1 MCGILGYSGDR
12 QASGILLAGLAR
24 LEYRGYDS
32 AGIAVLSDGKIK
44 VAKNKGRLKI
54 LEDRINSGQSGT
66 DVLGTCGIGHTR
78 WATHGA
84 PSDVNAHPLWSDDMA
99 VVAVH
104 NGIVENYREIRA
116 TLSEHGYTFYSQ
128 TDTEAAVKLIDFF
141 YKKEKSPLKAIT
153 QAIKQIEGSYC
164 FVILFRDYP
173 DEVWGARKDL
183 PLIAGQGKGES
194 FLASDVSAILQDTR
208 QVYYLDNMEIVRLKK
223 GDVRFFDGEGYA
235 THKEI
240 SEVTWD
246 ANAAEKGGFEHFMMK
261 EIHEQA
267 RAVKDTF
274 GSVYHSGK
282 IDLSEKGLTDE
293 AIKSISQ
300 IYIVA
305 CGSAYH
311 AGAVAQYVIE
321 DLAKIPVRI
330 EMASEFRYRA
340 MPMDSN
346 ALAII
351 ISQSGETADTLAA
364 MRRAKENGIKTL
376 GIVNVVGSTIAR
388 EADSVFYT
396 MAGPEI
402 AVATT
407 KAYSAQLVACYALA
421 VKFAHVRGTIDD
433 AEAERLIAE
442 IQKLPEKIDEIL
454 DEKGSLEEIAKR
466 FVNARNAFYLGRNID
481 YAVAMEGSL
490 KMKEISYLHS
500 EAIAAGEMKHG
511 PISLIERG
519 MLVAGIITQKDLY
532 LKTASNMLEAKSR
545 GGFILIVSMRG
556 SEALKDEADFVFH
569 VPETDGHFTASLS
582 VIPLQLLGYYV
593 AVARKLDVDKP
604 RNLAKSVT
612 VE

>member
-1 MCGILGYSGDR
+1 MCGILGYSGER
-12 QASGILLAGLAR
+12 QASDILLNGLAK

-32 AGIAVLSDGKIK
+32 AGIAVLNGGEIKI
-44 VAKNKGRLKI
+44 AKNKGRLKV
-54 LEDRINSGQSGT
+54 LEEKIKFGQE
-66 DVLGTCGIGHTR
+66 VPGTCGIGHTR
-78 WATHGA
+78 WATHGE
-84 PSDVNAHPLWSDDMA
+84 PSDVNAHPLWSDDMS

-104 NGIVENYREIRA
+104 NGIVENYREIKNELA
-116 TLSEHGYTFYSQ
+116 QYGYKFYSQ
-128 TDTEAAVKLIDFF
+128 TDTEAAVKLIDFY
-141 YKKEKSPLKAIT
+141 YKQEKNPLHK
-153 QAIKQIEGSYC
+153 IEGSYC
-164 FVILFRDYP
+164 FVLLFKDFP
-173 DEVWGARKDL
+173 NEVWGARKDL

-208 QVYYLDNMEIVRLKK
+208 QVYYLDNMEIVQLKK
-223 GDVRFFDGEGYA
+223 GVVRFFDTEGYA
-235 THKEI
+235 KHKEL

-246 ANAAEKGGFEHFMMK
+246 MNAAEKGGFEHFMMK

-282 IDLSEKGLTDE
+282 INLDDIKLTDE
-293 AIKSISQ
+293 NIKNISQ
-300 IYIVA
+300 IYIIA

-330 EMASEFRYRA
+330 ELASEFRYRN
-340 MPMDSN
+340 MPLDKN

-376 GIVNVVGSTIAR
+376 AIVNVVGSTIAR

-407 KAYSAQLVACYALA
+407 KAYSAQLIACYVLA
-421 VKFAHVRGTIDD
+421 IQFAKVRGVIEDS
-433 AEAERLIAE
+433 EVERLIAE

-454 DEKGSLEEIAKR
+454 DEKEPLEELAYK

-511 PISLIERG
+511 PISLIEKG
-519 MLVAGIITQKDLY
+519 MLVAGIMTQKNLY
-532 LKTASNMLEAKSR
+532 QKIASNMLEARSR
-545 GGFILIVSMRG
+545 GGFLLIIATRG
-556 SEALKDEADFVFH
+556 CEALKEEANFIFNI
-569 VPETDGHFTASLS
+569 PETDEHFAASLA

>member
-1 MCGILGYSGDR
+1 
-12 QASGILLAGLAR
+12 
-24 LEYRGYDS
+24 
-32 AGIAVLSDGKIK
+32 
-44 VAKNKGRLKI
+44 
-54 LEDRINSGQSGT
+54 
-66 DVLGTCGIGHTR
+66 
-78 WATHGA
+78 
-84 PSDVNAHPLWSDDMA
+84 
-99 VVAVH
+99 
-104 NGIVENYREIRA
+104 
-116 TLSEHGYTFYSQ
+116 
-128 TDTEAAVKLIDFF
+128 
-141 YKKEKSPLKAIT
+141 
-153 QAIKQIEGSYC
+153 
-164 FVILFRDYP
+164 
-173 DEVWGARKDL
+173 
-183 PLIAGQGKGES
+183 
-194 FLASDVSAILQDTR
+194 
-208 QVYYLDNMEIVRLKK
+208 MEIVRLNK

-235 THKEI
+235 TYKEV
-240 SEVTWD
+240 STVTWD
-246 ANAAEKGGFEHFMMK
+246 SNAAEKGGFEHFMMK
-261 EIHEQA
+261 EIHEQS

-282 IDLSEKGLTDE
+282 IDLTEKGLTDD
-293 AIKSISQ
+293 AIKKISQ
-300 IYIVA
+300 IYIIA

-330 EMASEFRYRA
+330 ELASEFRYRD

-364 MRRAKENGIKTL
+364 MRRAKQNGIKTL

-407 KAYSAQLVACYALA
+407 KAYTAQLIACYALA
-421 VKFAHVRGTIDD
+421 VKFAEVRGVIEK
-433 AEAERLIAE
+433 AETERLISE
-442 IQKLPEKIDEIL
+442 IQRLPEKIDEIL
-454 DEKGSLEEIAKR
+454 DEKGKLEALAGR
-466 FVNARNAFYLGRNID
+466 FVNAKNAFYLGRNID

-519 MLVAGIITQKDLY
+519 MLVAGIMTQKDLY

-545 GGFILIVSMRG
+545 GGFLLVISSRDCD
-556 SEALKDEADFVFH
+556 ALKDDADFVFH
-569 VPETDGHFTASLS
+569 VPETDEHFAASLS

>member
-1 MCGILGYSGDR
+1 MCGILGYTGNR
-12 QASGILLAGLAR
+12 QASDILLNGLAK

-32 AGIAVLSDGKIK
+32 AGLAVLDKGEIKI
-44 VAKNKGRLKI
+44 AKNKGRLKV
-54 LEDRINSGQSGT
+54 LEEKIKSGHEIS
-66 DVLGTCGIGHTR
+66 GTCGIGHTR
-78 WATHGA
+78 WATHGE
-84 PSDVNAHPLWSDDMA
+84 PSDVNAHPLWSDDKD
-99 VVAVH
+99 VVIVH
-104 NGIVENYREIRA
+104 NGIVENYREIKNK
-116 TLSEHGYTFYSQ
+116 LSEHGYKFYSQ
-128 TDTEAAVKLIDFF
+128 TDTEAAVKLIDFY
-141 YKKEKSPLKAIT
+141 YKQEKNPLKAILK
-153 QAIKQIEGSYC
+153 AIKEIEGSYC
-164 FVILFRDYP
+164 FVMLFKDFP

-183 PLIAGQGKGES
+183 PLIAGQGKDES

-208 QVYYLDNMEIVRLKK
+208 QVYYLDNMEIVQLKK
-223 GDVRFFDGEGYA
+223 GVVRFFDTEGYA
-235 THKEI
+235 KPKEL

-246 ANAAEKGGFEHFMMK
+246 MNAAEKGGFEHFMMK

-282 IDLSEKGLTDE
+282 INLNEIGLNDE
-293 AIKSISQ
+293 NIKSISQ
-300 IYIVA
+300 IYIIA

-330 EMASEFRYRA
+330 ELASEFRYRN
-340 MPMDSN
+340 MPMNKNS
-346 ALAII
+346 LAII

-376 GIVNVVGSTIAR
+376 AIVNVVGSTIAR

-407 KAYSAQLVACYALA
+407 KAYSAQLIACYVLA
-421 VKFAHVRGTIDD
+421 MQFAKVRNEIEDSYY
-433 AEAERLIAE
+433 EKLMSE

-454 DEKGSLEEIAKR
+454 DAKETLEEIAYK
-466 FVNARNAFYLGRNID
+466 FVNSRNAFYLGRNID

-511 PISLIERG
+511 PISLIEKG
-519 MLVAGIITQKDLY
+519 MLVAGVMTQKNLY
-532 LKTASNMLEAKSR
+532 QKIASNMLEAKSR
-545 GGFILIVSMRG
+545 GGFLLIVATRG
-556 SEALKDEADFVFH
+556 CENLKEEADLIFY
-569 VPETDGHFTASLS
+569 VPETDEHFAASLA
-582 VIPLQLLGYYV
+582 VIPLQFLGYYV

>member
-1 MCGILGYSGDR
+1 MCGILGYTGER
-12 QASGILLAGLAR
+12 QASDILLSGLAK

-32 AGIAVLSDGKIK
+32 AGLAVLDGGTIKI
-44 VAKNKGRLKI
+44 AKNKGRLKV
-54 LEDRINSGQSGT
+54 LEERIKSGEEIS
-66 DVLGTCGIGHTR
+66 GTCGIGHTR
-78 WATHGA
+78 WATHGE
-84 PSDVNAHPLWSDDMA
+84 PSDINAHPLWSDDMS

-104 NGIVENYREIRA
+104 NGIVENYREIKEM
-116 TLSEHGYTFYSQ
+116 LSSHGYGFYSQ
-128 TDTEAAVKLIDFF
+128 TDTEAAVKLIDFC
-141 YKKEKSPLKAIT
+141 YKQEKSPLKAIT
-153 QAIKQIEGSYC
+153 RAIKQIEGSYC
-164 FVILFRDYP
+164 FVMLFRDYP
-173 DEVWGARKDL
+173 GEVWGVRKDN
-183 PLIAGQGKGES
+183 PLIAGQGQGES

-208 QVYYLDNMEIVRLKK
+208 QVYYLDNMDIVQLKK
-223 GDVRFFDGEGYA
+223 GVVRFFDPEGYA
-235 THKEI
+235 KHKEL

-246 ANAAEKGGFEHFMMK
+246 AQAAEKGGFEHFMMK

-274 GSVYHSGK
+274 GSVYHSGR
-282 IDLSEKGLTDE
+282 IDLNEHGLNDD
-293 AIKSISQ
+293 AIRNISQ

-330 EMASEFRYRA
+330 ELASEFRYRS
-340 MPMDSN
+340 MPLDKN

-364 MRRAKENGIKTL
+364 MRLAKQNGIKTL
-376 GIVNVVGSTIAR
+376 AIVNVVGSTIAR
-388 EADSVFYT
+388 EADSIFYT

-407 KAYSAQLVACYALA
+407 KAYSAQLIACYVLA
-421 VKFAHVRGTIDD
+421 MQFAKVRGTIT
-433 AEAERLIAE
+433 ENYYNSLIAE
-442 IQKLPEKIDEIL
+442 IQRLPEKIDEIL
-454 DEKGSLEEIAKR
+454 DEKLRLEEIAGR

-500 EAIAAGEMKHG
+500 EACAAGEMKHG

-519 MLVAGIITQKDLY
+519 MLVAGVMTQKSLY
-532 LKTASNMLEAKSR
+532 QKIASNMLEAKSR
-545 GGFILIVSMRG
+545 GGFLLVVASRG
-556 SEALKDEADFVFH
+556 CEALKDEADFVFH
-569 VPETDGHFTASLS
+569 VPETDEHFTASLS

>member
-44 VAKNKGRLKI
+44 VAKNKGRLKV
-54 LEDRINSGQSGT
+54 LEDRINAGEEVS
-66 DVLGTCGIGHTR
+66 GTCGIGHTR
-78 WATHGA
+78 WATHGE

-104 NGIVENYREIRA
+104 NGIVENYREIRKM
-116 TLSEHGYTFYSQ
+116 LGEHGYTFYSQ
-128 TDTEAAVKLIDFF
+128 TDTEAAVKLIDYY
-141 YKKEKSPLKAIT
+141 YKQEKSPLKAIT
-153 QAIKQIEGSYC
+153 RAIKDIEGSYC
-164 FVILFRDYP
+164 FVMLFKDYP
-173 DEVWGARKDL
+173 GEVWGARKDL

-194 FLASDVSAILQDTR
+194 FLASDVSAILHDTR
-208 QVYYLDNMEIVRLKK
+208 DVYYLDNMEIVRLKD

-235 THKEI
+235 TYKEV
-240 SEVTWD
+240 STVTWD

-261 EIHEQA
+261 EIHEQS

-274 GSVYHSGK
+274 GAVYHSGK
-282 IDLSEKGLTDE
+282 IDLTEKGLSDE
-293 AIKSISQ
+293 TIKSVSQ

-321 DLAKIPVRI
+321 DLAGIPVRI
-330 EMASEFRYRA
+330 EMASEFRYRR
-340 MPMDSN
+340 MPMDKN

-407 KAYSAQLVACYALA
+407 KAYSAQLVACYAIA
-421 VKFAHVRGTIDD
+421 VKFAHVRGKIDD
-433 AEAERLIAE
+433 AECERLIAE

-454 DEKGSLEEIAKR
+454 DERDKIALLAGR

-519 MLVAGIITQKDLY
+519 MLVAGIMTQKDLY
-532 LKTASNMLEAKSR
+532 LKTASN
-545 GGFILIVSMRG
+545 IL
-556 SEALKDEADFVFH
+556 
-569 VPETDGHFTASLS
+569 
-582 VIPLQLLGYYV
+582 
-593 AVARKLDVDKP
+593 
-604 RNLAKSVT
+604 
-612 VE
+612 

>member
-1 MCGILGYSGDR
+1 MCGILGYTGER
-12 QASGILLAGLAR
+12 QASDILLSGLAK

-32 AGIAVLSDGKIK
+32 AGLAVLDGSTIKI
-44 VAKNKGRLKI
+44 AKNKGRLKV
-54 LEDRINSGQSGT
+54 LEEKLKEGQDIS
-66 DVLGTCGIGHTR
+66 GTCGIGHTR
-78 WATHGA
+78 WATHGE
-84 PSDVNAHPLWSDDMA
+84 PSDINAHPLWSDDMS

-104 NGIVENYREIRA
+104 NGIVENYREIKEMLA
-116 TLSEHGYTFYSQ
+116 SHGYKFYSQ
-128 TDTEAAVKLIDFF
+128 TDTEAAVKLIDFY
-141 YKKEKSPLKAIT
+141 YKQEHQPLAAIKR
-153 QAIKQIEGSYC
+153 AIKQIEGSYC
-164 FVILFRDYP
+164 FVMLFKDCP
-173 DEVWGARKDL
+173 GEVWGVRKDN

-194 FLASDVSAILQDTR
+194 FLASDVSAILQDTK
-208 QVYYLDNMEIVRLKK
+208 QVYYLDNMDIVQLKK
-223 GDVRFFDGEGYA
+223 GVVRFFDPEGYA
-235 THKEI
+235 KPKEL

-246 ANAAEKGGFEHFMMK
+246 AQAAEKGGFEHFMMK

-267 RAVKDTF
+267 KAVKDTF

-282 IDLSEKGLTDE
+282 IDLTEHGLTDD
-293 AIKSISQ
+293 AIKDISQ

-321 DLAKIPVRI
+321 DLAHISVRI
-330 EMASEFRYRA
+330 ELASEFRYRN
-340 MPMDSN
+340 MPLDDH

-364 MRRAKENGIKTL
+364 MRLAKQNGIRTL

-388 EADSVFYT
+388 EADSIFYT

-407 KAYSAQLVACYALA
+407 KAYSAQLIACYVLA
-421 VKFAHVRGTIDD
+421 MRFAKVRGTISDTYY
-433 AEAERLIAE
+433 EELIAE
-442 IQKLPEKIDEIL
+442 IQRLPEKIDEIL
-454 DEKGSLEEIAKR
+454 DEKLRLEEIAGR

-500 EAIAAGEMKHG
+500 EACAAGEMKHG

-519 MLVAGIITQKDLY
+519 MLVAGVMTQKNLY
-532 LKTASNMLEAKSR
+532 QKIASNMLEAKSR
-545 GGFILIVSMRG
+545 GGYLLVVASRDC
-556 SEALKDEADFVFH
+556 EALKDEADFVFH
-569 VPETDGHFTASLS
+569 VPETDEHFSASLS

>member
-1 MCGILGYSGDR
+1 MCGILGYTGDR

-32 AGIAVLSDGKIK
+32 AGIAILNDGKIK
-44 VAKNKGRLKI
+44 VAKNKGRLKV
-54 LEDRINSGQSGT
+54 LEDRINAGEEVS
-66 DVLGTCGIGHTR
+66 GTCGIGHTR
-78 WATHGA
+78 WATHGE

-104 NGIVENYREIRA
+104 NGIVENYREIRKM
-116 TLSEHGYTFYSQ
+116 LGEHGYTFYSQ
-128 TDTEAAVKLIDFF
+128 TDTEAAVKLIDFY
-141 YKKEKSPLKAIT
+141 YKQEKTPLRAIT
-153 QAIKQIEGSYC
+153 QAIKKIEGSYC
-164 FVILFRDYP
+164 FVLLFKDFP
-173 DEVWGARKDL
+173 NEVWGARKDL

-208 QVYYLDNMEIVRLKK
+208 QVYYLDNMEIVQLKK
-223 GDVRFFDGEGYA
+223 GSVRFFDGEGYA

-274 GSVYHSGK
+274 GAVYHSGK
-282 IDLSEKGLTDE
+282 IDLTEKGLSDE
-293 AIKSISQ
+293 AIKSVSQ

-330 EMASEFRYRA
+330 EMASEFRYRD
-340 MPMDSN
+340 MPMDKN

-376 GIVNVVGSTIAR
+376 AIVNVVGSTIAR

-407 KAYSAQLVACYALA
+407 KAYSAQLVACYAIA
-421 VKFAHVRGTIDD
+421 VKFAKVRGVIDD
-433 AEAERLIAE
+433 SECERLIAE

-454 DEKGSLEEIAKR
+454 DEKGSLEAIAHR
-466 FVNARNAFYLGRNID
+466 FINARNAFYLGRNID

-511 PISLIERG
+511 PISLIEKG
-519 MLVAGIITQKDLY
+519 MLVAGVMTQKNLY
-532 LKTASNMLEAKSR
+532 QKMASNMLEARSR
-545 GGFILIVSMRG
+545 GGFLLIVSPRDCDY
-556 SEALKDEADFVFH
+556 LKDEADFVFH
-569 VPETDGHFTASLS
+569 VPETDGHFTASLA

>member
-1 MCGILGYSGDR
+1 MCGILGYSGTR
-12 QASGILLAGLAR
+12 EASGILLAGLER

-32 AGIAVLSDGKIK
+32 AGIAVLADGKIK
-44 VAKNKGRLKI
+44 IAKNKGRLKV
-54 LEDRINSGQSGT
+54 LEERINAGE
-66 DVLGTCGIGHTR
+66 DVSGTCGIGHTR

-84 PSDVNAHPLWSDDMA
+84 PSDVNAHPLWSDDKA

-104 NGIVENYREIRA
+104 NGIVENYREIRKM
-116 TLSEHGYTFYSQ
+116 LGEHGYTFYSQ
-128 TDTEAAVKLIDFF
+128 TDTEAAVKLIDYY
-141 YKKEKSPLKAIT
+141 YKQEKSPLKAIT
-153 QAIKQIEGSYC
+153 RAIKDIEGSYC
-164 FVILFRDYP
+164 FVILFKDCP
-173 DEVWGARKDL
+173 GEVWGARKDL
-183 PLIAGQGKGES
+183 PLIAGQGEGES
-194 FLASDVSAILQDTR
+194 YLASDVSAILHDTR
-208 QVYYLDNMEIVRLKK
+208 DVYYLDNMEIVQLNG
-223 GDVRFFDGEGYA
+223 GDVRFYDAEGYA
-235 THKEI
+235 TFKETTT
-240 SEVTWD
+240 VTWD
-246 ANAAEKGGFEHFMMK
+246 ANAAEKGGFDHFMMK
-261 EIHEQA
+261 EIHEQS

-282 IDLSEKGLTDE
+282 IDLSEKGLTDDD
-293 AIKSISQ
+293 IKSISQ
-300 IYIVA
+300 IYIIA

-330 EMASEFRYRA
+330 ELASEFRYRS
-340 MPMDSN
+340 MPMDKN

-364 MRRAKENGIKTL
+364 MRRAHENGIKTL

-407 KAYSAQLVACYALA
+407 KAYSAQLIACYALA
-421 VKFAHVRGTIDD
+421 LKFAHVRGVMDD
-433 AEAERLIAE
+433 SEFERLVTE

-454 DEKGSLEEIAKR
+454 DSKDKLALLAGR
-466 FVNARNAFYLGRNID
+466 FTSSRNAFYLGRNID

-511 PISLIERG
+511 PISLIDRG
-519 MLVAGIITQKDLY
+519 MLVAGIMTQKDLY

-545 GGFILIVSMRG
+545 GGFLLVISTRDC
-556 SEALKDEADFVFH
+556 EALKDEANYVFH
-569 VPETDGHFTASLS
+569 IPETDEHFAASLS

>member
-12 QASGILLAGLAR
+12 QASGILLTGLAR

-32 AGIAVLSDGKIK
+32 AGIAVLADGKIK
-44 VAKNKGRLKI
+44 VAKNKGRLKV
-54 LEDRINSGQSGT
+54 LEDRINAGEEVS
-66 DVLGTCGIGHTR
+66 GTCGIGHTR
-78 WATHGA
+78 WATHGE
-84 PSDVNAHPLWSDDMA
+84 PSDVNAHPLWSDDMS

-104 NGIVENYREIRA
+104 NGIVENYREIREMLA
-116 TLSEHGYTFYSQ
+116 KHGYTFYSQ
-128 TDTEAAVKLIDFF
+128 TDTEAAVKLIEYY
-141 YKKEKSPLKAIT
+141 YKQEKSPLKAIT
-153 QAIKQIEGSYC
+153 RAIKDIEGSYC
-164 FVILFRDYP
+164 FVILFRDCP
-173 DEVWGARKDL
+173 GEVWGARKDL

-194 FLASDVSAILQDTR
+194 FLASDVSAILHDTR
-208 QVYYLDNMEIVRLKK
+208 EVYYLDNMEIVRLKN

-235 THKEI
+235 TYKEV
-240 SEVTWD
+240 STVTWD

-261 EIHEQA
+261 EIHEQS

-282 IDLSEKGLTDE
+282 IDLSEKGLNDD
-293 AIKSISQ
+293 AIKAISQ
-300 IYIVA
+300 IYIIA

-330 EMASEFRYRA
+330 ELASEFRYRN
-340 MPMDSN
+340 MPMDKN

-364 MRRAKENGIKTL
+364 MRRAKDNGIKTL

-407 KAYSAQLVACYALA
+407 KAYSAQLIACYALA

-433 AEAERLIAE
+433 AECGRLIAE

-454 DEKGSLEEIAKR
+454 DERDKLALVAGR

-519 MLVAGIITQKDLY
+519 MLVAGIMTQKELY
-532 LKTASNMLEAKSR
+532 LKTASNMLEAKTR
-545 GGFILIVSMRG
+545 GGFLLVIAMKG
-556 SEALKDEADFVFH
+556 CEALKDEADFVFT
-569 VPETDGHFTASLS
+569 VPETDGHFAASLS
-582 VIPLQLLGYYV
+582 VVPLQLLGYYV

>member
-1 MCGILGYSGDR
+1 MCGILGYSGNR

-32 AGIAVLSDGKIK
+32 AGIAVLADGKIK
-44 VAKNKGRLKI
+44 IAKNKGRLKV
-54 LEDRINSGQSGT
+54 LEDRINAGEEVS
-66 DVLGTCGIGHTR
+66 GTCGIGHTR
-78 WATHGA
+78 WATHGE
-84 PSDVNAHPLWSDDMA
+84 PSDVNAHPLWSDDKA

-104 NGIVENYREIRA
+104 NGIVENYREIRKM
-116 TLSEHGYTFYSQ
+116 LGEHGYSFYSQ
-128 TDTEAAVKLIDFF
+128 TDTEAAVKLIDYY
-141 YKKEKSPLKAIT
+141 YKQEKSPLKAIT
-153 QAIKQIEGSYC
+153 RAIKDIEGSYC

-173 DEVWGARKDL
+173 GEVWGARKDL
-183 PLIAGQGKGES
+183 PLIAGQGNGES
-194 FLASDVSAILQDTR
+194 FLASDVSAILHDTR
-208 QVYYLDNMEIVRLKK
+208 DVYYLDNMEIVRLKE
-223 GDVRFFDGEGYA
+223 GDVRFFDGDGYA
-235 THKEI
+235 TYKEI
-240 SEVTWD
+240 STVTWD
-246 ANAAEKGGFEHFMMK
+246 ANAAEKGGFAHFMMK
-261 EIHEQA
+261 EIHEQS

-274 GSVYHSGK
+274 GSVFHSGK
-282 IDLSEKGLTDE
+282 IELSEKGLSDE
-293 AIKSISQ
+293 TIKSISQ
-300 IYIVA
+300 IYIIA

-330 EMASEFRYRA
+330 ELASEFRYRN
-340 MPMDSN
+340 MPMDKN
-346 ALAII
+346 ALAVI

-364 MRRAKENGIKTL
+364 MRLAQKNGIKTL

-407 KAYSAQLVACYALA
+407 KAYSAQLIACYALA

-433 AEAERLIAE
+433 AECERLIGE

-454 DEKGSLEEIAKR
+454 DSKDMLALLAGR
-466 FVNARNAFYLGRNID
+466 FVNAKNAFYLGRNID

-519 MLVAGIITQKDLY
+519 MLVAGIMTQKELY
-532 LKTASNMLEAKSR
+532 PKTASNMLEAKSR
-545 GGFILIVSMRG
+545 GGFLLVISTRDC
-556 SEALKDEADFVFH
+556 EALKDEADFVFH
-569 VPETDGHFTASLS
+569 VPETDGHFAASLA

>member
-1 MCGILGYSGDR
+1 MCGILGYTGER
-12 QASGILLAGLAR
+12 QASDILLAGLAK

-32 AGIAVLSDGKIK
+32 AGLAVLDNGNIKI
-44 VAKNKGRLKI
+44 AKNKGRLKV
-54 LEDRINSGQSGT
+54 LEERIKSGQEIS
-66 DVLGTCGIGHTR
+66 GTCGIGHTR
-78 WATHGA
+78 WATHGE
-84 PSDVNAHPLWSDDMA
+84 PSDINAHPLWSDDMS

-104 NGIVENYREIRA
+104 NGIVENYREIKNMLA
-116 TLSEHGYTFYSQ
+116 NYGYEFYSQ
-128 TDTEAAVKLIDFF
+128 TDTEAAVKLIDFY
-141 YKKEKSPLKAIT
+141 YKQEKSPLKAIT
-153 QAIKQIEGSYC
+153 QAIKKIEGSYC
-164 FVILFRDYP
+164 FVLLFKDYP
-173 DEVWGARKDL
+173 NEVWGARKDL

-208 QVYYLDNMEIVRLKK
+208 QVYYLDNMEIVQLKK
-223 GDVRFFDGEGYA
+223 GLVRFFDTEGYA
-235 THKEI
+235 KHKEI

-246 ANAAEKGGFEHFMMK
+246 AQAAEKGGFEHFMMK

-274 GSVYHSGK
+274 GSVFHSNK
-282 IDLSEKGLTDE
+282 IDLGEMGLTDE
-293 AIKSISQ
+293 KIKSISQ
-300 IYIVA
+300 IYIIA

-330 EMASEFRYRA
+330 ELASEFRYRN
-340 MPMDSN
+340 MPLDKN

-364 MRRAKENGIKTL
+364 MRRARDNGINTL
-376 GIVNVVGSTIAR
+376 AIVNVVGSTIAR

-407 KAYSAQLVACYALA
+407 KAYSAQLIACYVLA
-421 VKFAHVRGTIDD
+421 VKFAQVRGTID
-433 AEAERLIAE
+433 ELQCENLISE

-454 DEKGSLEEIAKR
+454 DEKEPLEEIAQK

-500 EAIAAGEMKHG
+500 EACAAGEMKHG

-519 MLVAGIITQKDLY
+519 MLVAGIMTQKDLY
-532 LKTASNMLEAKSR
+532 QKIASNMLEAKSR
-545 GGFILIVSMRG
+545 GAFLFVVATRG
-556 SEALKDEADFVFH
+556 CEYLKEEADFIFNI
-569 VPETDGHFTASLS
+569 PETDEHFSASLS
-582 VIPLQLLGYYV
+582 VIPLQLMGYYV

>member
-1 MCGILGYSGDR
+1 MCGILGYSGNR

-32 AGIAVLSDGKIK
+32 AGIAALDSGKITI
-44 VAKNKGRLKI
+44 AKNKGRLKV
-54 LEDRINSGQSGT
+54 LEDRINAGEK
-66 DVLGTCGIGHTR
+66 VPGTCGIGHTR

-84 PSDVNAHPLWSDDMA
+84 PSDVNAHPIWSDDMA

-104 NGIVENYREIRA
+104 NGIVENYKELREM
-116 TLSEHGYTFYSQ
+116 LSQHGYKFYSE
-128 TDTEAAVKLIDFF
+128 TDTEAAVKLIDYY
-141 YKKEKSPLKAIT
+141 YKQEKSPLKAIT
-153 QAIKQIEGSYC
+153 RAIKDIEGSYC
-164 FVILFRDYP
+164 FVMLFKDCP
-173 DEVWGARKDL
+173 NEVWGARKDL
-183 PLIAGQGKGES
+183 PLIAGQGEDES
-194 FLASDVSAILQDTR
+194 FLASDVSAILHETR
-208 QVYYLDNMEIVRLKK
+208 QVYYLDNMEIVQLKK

-235 THKEI
+235 TMKEI
-240 SEVTWD
+240 TEVTWD
-246 ANAAEKGGFEHFMMK
+246 SNAAEKGGFDHFMMK
-261 EIHEQA
+261 EMYEQA

-274 GSVYHSGK
+274 GAVFHSGK
-282 IDLSEKGLTDE
+282 IELTEKGLTDE
-293 AIKSISQ
+293 AIKDISQ
-300 IYIVA
+300 IYIIA

-321 DLAKIPVRI
+321 DLAGIPVRI
-330 EMASEFRYRA
+330 ETASEFRYRN
-340 MPMDSN
+340 MPLDKK
-346 ALAII
+346 ALAVI

-364 MRRAKENGIKTL
+364 MRRAKEHGVKTL
-376 GIVNVVGSTIAR
+376 AIVNVVGSTIAR

-407 KAYSAQLVACYALA
+407 KAYSAQLIACYAIAL
-421 VKFAHVRGTIDD
+421 KFAHVRGKIDD
-433 AEAERLIAE
+433 AECERLIGE

-454 DEKGSLEEIAKR
+454 DAKDVLKDIAKKFTR
-466 FVNARNAFYLGRNID
+466 SRNAFYLGRNID

-511 PISLIERG
+511 PISLIEKG
-519 MLVAGIITQKDLY
+519 MLVAGIMTQKELCQ
-532 LKTASNMLEAKSR
+532 KTASNMLESKSR
-545 GGFILIVSMRG
+545 GGYLLIVAMKG
-556 SEALKDEADFVFH
+556 CDALRDEADFVFTI
-569 VPETDGHFTASLS
+569 PETDGHFAASLA

>member
-1 MCGILGYSGDR
+1 MCGILGYTGDR
-12 QASGILLAGLAR
+12 QASDILLNGLAK

-32 AGIAVLSDGKIK
+32 AGLAVLENGEIKI
-44 VAKNKGRLKI
+44 AKNKGRLKA
-54 LEDRINSGQSGT
+54 LEEKIKSGFDVSGS
-66 DVLGTCGIGHTR
+66 CGIGHTR
-78 WATHGA
+78 WATHGE
-84 PSDVNAHPLWSDDMA
+84 PSEVNAHPLWSDDMS

-104 NGIVENYREIRA
+104 NGIVENYREIKNQLA
-116 TLSEHGYTFYSQ
+116 EHGYKFYSQ
-128 TDTEAAVKLIDFF
+128 TDTEAAVKLIDFY
-141 YKKEKSPLKAIT
+141 YKQEKNPLKAIIK
-153 QAIKQIEGSYC
+153 AIKNIEGSYC
-164 FVILFRDYP
+164 FVLLFKDFP
-173 DEVWGARKDL
+173 NEVWGARKDL

-208 QVYYLDNMEIVRLKK
+208 QVYYLDNMEIVQLKK
-223 GDVRFFDGEGYA
+223 GVVRFFDTEGYA
-235 THKEI
+235 KHKEL

-246 ANAAEKGGFEHFMMK
+246 MNAAEKGGFEHFMMK

-282 IDLSEKGLTDE
+282 INLSEMNLSDE
-293 AIKSISQ
+293 NIKNISQ
-300 IYIVA
+300 IYIIA

-330 EMASEFRYRA
+330 ELASEFRYRN
-340 MPMDSN
+340 MPLDKN
-346 ALAII
+346 ALSII

-376 GIVNVVGSTIAR
+376 AIVNVVGSTIAR

-407 KAYSAQLVACYALA
+407 KAYSAQLIACYILA
-421 VKFAHVRGTIDD
+421 VQFAKVRNEIDD
-433 AEAERLIAE
+433 AECERLISE

-454 DEKGSLEEIAKR
+454 DEKERLEEIAYK

-511 PISLIERG
+511 PISLIEKG
-519 MLVAGIITQKDLY
+519 MLVAGIMTQKNLY
-532 LKTASNMLEAKSR
+532 QKIASNMLEARSR
-545 GGFILIVSMRG
+545 GGFLFIVATRG
-556 SEALKDEADFVFH
+556 CEALKEEADFIYNI
-569 VPETDGHFTASLS
+569 PETDEHFSASLA
-582 VIPLQLLGYYV
+582 VIPLQLMGYYV

>member
-1 MCGILGYSGDR
+1 MCGILGYTGER
-12 QASGILLAGLAR
+12 QASDILLSGLAK

-32 AGIAVLSDGKIK
+32 AGLAVLDGGTIKI
-44 VAKNKGRLKI
+44 AKNKGRLKV
-54 LEDRINSGQSGT
+54 LEERIKSGEEIS
-66 DVLGTCGIGHTR
+66 GTCGIGHTR
-78 WATHGA
+78 WATHGE
-84 PSDVNAHPLWSDDMA
+84 PSDINAHPLWSDDMS

-104 NGIVENYREIRA
+104 NGIVENYREIKEM
-116 TLSEHGYTFYSQ
+116 LSSHGYGFYSQ
-128 TDTEAAVKLIDFF
+128 TDTEAAVKLIDFC
-141 YKKEKSPLKAIT
+141 YKQEKSPLKAIT
-153 QAIKQIEGSYC
+153 RAIKQIEGSYC
-164 FVILFRDYP
+164 FVMLFRDYP
-173 DEVWGARKDL
+173 GEVWGVRKDN
-183 PLIAGQGKGES
+183 PLIAGQGQGES

-208 QVYYLDNMEIVRLKK
+208 QVYYLDNMDIVQLKK
-223 GDVRFFDGEGYA
+223 GVVRFFDPEGYA
-235 THKEI
+235 KHKEL

-246 ANAAEKGGFEHFMMK
+246 AQAAEKGGFEHFMMK

-274 GSVYHSGK
+274 GSVYHSGR
-282 IDLSEKGLTDE
+282 IDLNEHGLNDD
-293 AIKSISQ
+293 AIRNISQ

-330 EMASEFRYRA
+330 ELASEFRYRS
-340 MPMDSN
+340 MPLDKN

-364 MRRAKENGIKTL
+364 MRLAKQNGIKTL
-376 GIVNVVGSTIAR
+376 AIVNVVGSTIAR
-388 EADSVFYT
+388 EADSIFYT

-407 KAYSAQLVACYALA
+407 KAYSAQLIACYVLA
-421 VKFAHVRGTIDD
+421 MQFAKVRGTIT
-433 AEAERLIAE
+433 ENYYNSLIAE
-442 IQKLPEKIDEIL
+442 IQRLPEKIDEVL
-454 DEKGSLEEIAKR
+454 DEKLRLEEIAGR

-500 EAIAAGEMKHG
+500 EACAAGEMKHG

-519 MLVAGIITQKDLY
+519 MLVAGVMTQKSLY
-532 LKTASNMLEAKSR
+532 QKIASNMLEAKSR
-545 GGFILIVSMRG
+545 GGFLLVVASRG
-556 SEALKDEADFVFH
+556 CEALKDEADFVFH
-569 VPETDGHFTASLS
+569 VPETDEHFTASLS

>member
-1 MCGILGYSGDR
+1 MCGILGYSGTR

-32 AGIAVLSDGKIK
+32 AGIAVLSDGEIKI
-44 VAKNKGRLKI
+44 AKNKGRLKV
-54 LEDRINSGQSGT
+54 LEDRINAGENVS
-66 DVLGTCGIGHTR
+66 GTCGIGHTR
-78 WATHGA
+78 WATHGE
-84 PSDVNAHPLWSDDMA
+84 PSDVNAHPLWSDDKA

-104 NGIVENYREIRA
+104 NGIVENYREIRKM
-116 TLSEHGYTFYSQ
+116 LGEHGYTFYSQ
-128 TDTEAAVKLIDFF
+128 TDTEAAVKLIDYY
-141 YKKEKSPLKAIT
+141 YKQEKSPLKAIT
-153 QAIKQIEGSYC
+153 RAIKDIEGSYC
-164 FVILFRDYP
+164 FVMLFRDYP
-173 DEVWGARKDL
+173 GEVWGARKDL
-183 PLIAGQGKGES
+183 PLIVGQGKDES
-194 FLASDVSAILQDTR
+194 FLASDVSAILHDTR
-208 QVYYLDNMEIVRLKK
+208 DVYYLDNMEIVRLNG
-223 GDVRFFDGEGYA
+223 GDVRFYDAEGYA
-235 THKEI
+235 TYKEI
-240 SEVTWD
+240 STVTWD

-261 EIHEQA
+261 EIHEQS

-282 IDLSEKGLTDE
+282 IDLSEKGLSDD

-300 IYIVA
+300 IYIIA

-330 EMASEFRYRA
+330 ELASEFRYRS
-340 MPMDSN
+340 MPMDKN
-346 ALAII
+346 ALAVI

-407 KAYSAQLVACYALA
+407 KAYSAQLIACYALA
-421 VKFAHVRGTIDD
+421 VKFAHVRGEIDD
-433 AEAERLIAE
+433 AECERLIAE

-454 DEKGSLEEIAKR
+454 DSKDMLALLAGR

-519 MLVAGIITQKDLY
+519 MLVAGIMTQKDLC

-545 GGFILIVSMRG
+545 GGFLLVIATRDCD
-556 SEALKDEADFVFH
+556 ALKDEADYVFH
-569 VPETDGHFTASLS
+569 IPETDGHFAASLS

>member
-1 MCGILGYSGDR
+1 MCGILGYTGDR
-12 QASGILLAGLAR
+12 QASDILLNGLAK

-32 AGIAVLSDGKIK
+32 AGLAVLENGEIKI
-44 VAKNKGRLKI
+44 AKNKGRLKA
-54 LEDRINSGQSGT
+54 LEEKIKSGFDVSGS
-66 DVLGTCGIGHTR
+66 CGIGHTR
-78 WATHGA
+78 WATHGE
-84 PSDVNAHPLWSDDMA
+84 PSEVNAHPLWSDDMS

-104 NGIVENYREIRA
+104 NGIVENYREIKNQLA
-116 TLSEHGYTFYSQ
+116 EHGYKFYSQ
-128 TDTEAAVKLIDFF
+128 TDTEAAVKLIDFY
-141 YKKEKSPLKAIT
+141 YKQEKNPLKAIIK
-153 QAIKQIEGSYC
+153 AIKNIEGSYC
-164 FVILFRDYP
+164 FVLLFKDFP
-173 DEVWGARKDL
+173 NEVWGARKDL

-208 QVYYLDNMEIVRLKK
+208 QVYYLDNMEIVQLKK
-223 GDVRFFDGEGYA
+223 GVVRFFDTEGYA
-235 THKEI
+235 KHKEL

-246 ANAAEKGGFEHFMMK
+246 MNAAEKGGFEHFMMK

-282 IDLSEKGLTDE
+282 INLSEMNLSDE
-293 AIKSISQ
+293 NIKNISQ
-300 IYIVA
+300 IYIIA

-330 EMASEFRYRA
+330 ELASEFRYRN
-340 MPMDSN
+340 MPLDKN

-376 GIVNVVGSTIAR
+376 AIVNVVGSTIAR

-407 KAYSAQLVACYALA
+407 KAYSAQLIACYILA
-421 VKFAHVRGTIDD
+421 VQFAKVRNEIDD
-433 AEAERLIAE
+433 AECERLISE

-454 DEKGSLEEIAKR
+454 DEKERLEEIAYK

-511 PISLIERG
+511 PISLIEKG
-519 MLVAGIITQKDLY
+519 MLVAGIMTQKNLY
-532 LKTASNMLEAKSR
+532 QKIASNMLEARSR
-545 GGFILIVSMRG
+545 GGFLFIVATRG
-556 SEALKDEADFVFH
+556 CEALKEEADFIYNI
-569 VPETDGHFTASLS
+569 PETDEHFSASLA
-582 VIPLQLLGYYV
+582 VIPLQLMGYYV